1 MYWFLGFSNSITLD
15 YCTTLSNFSLVSVY
29 LNVFSRENKDLI
41 FEKKLQHYKS
51 EIRQRLTL
59 KLKSANTYRAHHLI
73 TLHV

>member
-1 MYWFLGFSNSITLD
+1 MYCFLGFSNSITLD

-29 LNVFSRENKDLI
+29 LSVFSRENKDLI
-41 FEKKLQHYKS
+41 FEKKS